1 MRLLAPTNWDED
13 LIAPLSK
20 IGADIQI
27 YGVLPSTMV
36 GSGGSGSYIPEMTR
50 ERAEDYIKLAHSAGL
65 TFDYLLNAP
74 SMSNMEWDANTHRE
88 LLEHLEWLS
97 SVGVDNVTVAIPYLI
112 ELIKKQFPR
121 LNVRVSTIAKVN
133 SVARAQ
139 LFESLGADSIT
150 LDTHINRDF
159 KVLKA
164 IRDALKC
171 DLSVLMNNLCLYQCP
186 YEYYHYSTLGHSSQG
201 YNLLNGFPMD
211 YCVLRCT
218 IDRLTDTSQIIKA
231 RWIRPEDIHIY
242 EEIGITTFKISS
254 RSMPTES
261 ILRAAAAYLSRQY
274 QGNLYDILH
283 ALNPTIKQAS
293 PGSPSMQV
301 TTIGTPPKVYIDNQ
315 ALDGFIDFFKKQDC
329 LSGCAHC
336 DYCQKIAQK
345 VVKLDQREVAEYV
358 AGLKNFLNDLTSSRI
373 FDLAPTPH

>member
-20 IGADIQI
+20 MGPDIQI
-27 YGVLPSTMV
+27 YGVLPTTMV

-74 SMSNMEWDANTHRE
+74 SMGNMEWDENTHRE
-88 LLEHLEWLS
+88 LLKHLEWLS
-97 SVGVDNVTVAIPYLI
+97 RVGVDNITVAIPYLI
-112 ELIKKQFPR
+112 ELIKKQFPHI
-121 LNVRVSTIAKVN
+121 NVRASTISKVN

-139 LFESLGADSIT
+139 LAESLGVDSIT
-150 LDTHINRDF
+150 VDAHINRDF
-159 KVLKA
+159 KLLKA
-164 IRDALKC
+164 IRKAVKC
-171 DLSVLMNNLCLYQCP
+171 ELSVLMNNLCLYQCP
-186 YEYYHYSTLGHSSQG
+186 YEYYHYSTLGHSSQS

-218 IDRLTDTSQIIKA
+218 VDRLTDTSQIIKA
-231 RWIRPEDIHIY
+231 RWIRPEDIHVY
-242 EEIGITTFKISS
+242 EEVGIDTFKISS

-283 ALNPTIKQAS
+283 ALNPTVKRAS
-293 PGSPSMQV
+293 PGSSSIQT
-301 TTIGTPPKVYIDNQ
+301 TTIGSPPKIYIDNQ
-315 ALDGFIDFFKKQDC
+315 ALDGFIEFFKRQDC
-329 LSGCAHC
+329 LSECEHC
-336 DYCQKIAQK
+336 DYCRKIADK
-345 VVKLDQREVAEYV
+345 VIKLDRREVDGYV
-358 AGLKNFLNDLTSSRI
+358 AELKDSLNDLTSSRI
-373 FDLAPTPH
+373 FQPAPA